1 MCSKCAFEEHSDHKS
16 AVSDISKVQVG
27 DYLEKMNVKIM
38 EKISN
43 LIKLQE
49 AGLYIKS
56 GKATA
61 TEFIEY

>member
-1 MCSKCAFEEHSDHKS
+1 
-16 AVSDISKVQVG
+16 
-27 DYLEKMNVKIM
+27 M
-38 EKISN
+38 EKINN